1 MSDSHTALQAA
12 VRAYCARPCALPL
25 NCGVQHFQWGTYDY
39 VPTLMGL
46 PSPAPEPH
54 AELWMG
60 AHPDLPSGLE
70 LAGYGLRLDEL
81 IELAP
86 ECVLGA
92 GASQRFG
99 AELPFLFKVL
109 SARLPLSIQAHPD
122 KAQAEAGFRRENELG
137 VPLDAPHRNYRD
149 PNHKPE
155 LMLALTDFYGL
166 RGFRPLDEIWANLRA
181 HPELQGLAAGFEP
194 EPGHLR
200 QLYAD
205 WMQRPQDQVDEV
217 LMPLLERLAA
227 PHGVQ
232 SYLPIEPEYW
242 LLRGHECFST
252 PPHADRGLLSV
263 LLLNLVHLRPGQAMY
278 LAAGELHAY
287 LQGTGLELM
296 ANSNNVLRG
305 GLTPKHVD
313 VAELLHILSF
323 SAGPAEIIEAV
334 PCAGQPQMERYVTP
348 AAEFELRRL
357 RLPAGQR
364 HRSVDAAV
372 RLGIV
377 MTGSVG
383 SASDGPS
390 PRLGRGTVFLVPAG
404 MSLELLAD
412 GEAEVFFACVP
423 EAG

>member
-12 VRAYCARPCALPL
+12 VRAYCARPSALPL

-70 LAGYGLRLDEL
+70 LSGYGLRLDEL

-92 GASQRFG
+92 GVSQRFG

-122 KAQAEAGFRRENELG
+122 KAQAQAGFRRENELG

-166 RGFRPLDEIWANLRA
+166 RGFRPPDEIAANLRA

-217 LMPLLERLAA
+217 LMPLIERLGA
-227 PHGVQ
+227 PRGIQ
-232 SYLPIEPEYW
+232 AYLPIEPEYW
-242 LLRGHECFST
+242 LLRGHECFSV

-313 VAELLHILSF
+313 VAELLSILSF
-323 SAGPAEIIEAV
+323 SAGPAEIIEGV
-334 PCAGQPQMERYVTP
+334 PCVGQPQMERYITP

-383 SASDGPS
+383 SASNGPS
-390 PRLGRGTVFLVPAG
+390 LRLERGAVFLVPAG